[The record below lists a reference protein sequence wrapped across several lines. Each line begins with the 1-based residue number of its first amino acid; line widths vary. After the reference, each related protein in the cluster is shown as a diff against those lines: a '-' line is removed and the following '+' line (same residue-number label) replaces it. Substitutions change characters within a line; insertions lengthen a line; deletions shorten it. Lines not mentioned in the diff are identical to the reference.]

1 MTRDYK
7 AKASAVVAGFRRA
20 ADLIEAHPGFVPPSV
35 LNDGDLRWWLYSYE
49 CPEGV
54 PAMVAAIR
62 RAVGGKWNKA
72 ETPGIGEP
80 EMTFSREGYA
90 ITVKREAVCVRRV
103 VGTETVTLPAVEA
116 APERT
121 VDREVVE
128 WDCEPILTAVPA

>member
-1 MTRDYK
+1 MTRDYVK
-7 AKASAVVAGFRRA
+7 TAPALIAGFRRA
-20 ADLIEAHPGFVPPSV
+20 ADLIEAHPELARPAV
-35 LNDGDLRWWLYSYE
+35 LADGDLRWWLYSYE
-49 CPEGV
+49 CPDGV

-62 RAVGGKWNKA
+62 RAVGGKWDKA

-80 EMTFSREGYA
+80 EMTFSRKGYA

-121 VDREVVE
+121 VDREIVE